1 MPIQALV
8 SRRDVG
14 ERADDAVAIPEISPF
29 RHPTKAANDDRTQWP
44 LLPFPEGWNA
54 AC

>member
-1 MPIQALV
+1 MPIHALV

-14 ERADDAVAIPEISPF
+14 ERADDAVAIPHISSS
-29 RHPTKAANDDRTQWP
+29 RHLTKAANDNRTRWP